1 MITKMTLVVT
11 IALSVFA
18 GNAVCADWKLF
29 GEFAAGSKDSEL
41 MFYDAEGIITSNNS
55 IKLWVKTIL
64 SGNIK
69 EAMKNEALSKKAAEK
84 LAGGYIP
91 PMTNINPKISDVAF
105 VEVVANE
112 PSTRSKTE
120 ILYQVVCSDK
130 KIRKISG
137 VSYKNNGIRKGRFG
151 ITSWEQIV
159 PESNAGNL
167 AKIVCGA
174 K

>member
-1 MITKMTLVVT
+1 MITKTTLMVT

-18 GNAVCADWKLF
+18 GTAVCADWKLF
-29 GEFAAGSKDSEL
+29 GEFAAGPKDNEL
-41 MFYDAEGIITSNNS
+41 MFYDAESMITSNNS

-69 EAMKNEALSKKAAEK
+69 VAMKNEALSKKAAEK

-91 PMTNINPKISDVAF
+91 PMANINPKISNVTF

-112 PSTRSKTE
+112 PSIRSKTE
-120 ILYQVVCSDK
+120 ILYQVVCSEK

-137 VSYKNNGIRKGRFG
+137 TSYKNDGTRKGRFG
-151 ITSWEQIV
+151 ITSWEQIAL
-159 PESNAGNL
+159 ESNAGNL